1 MKVYVI
7 SDIHGSLK
15 YLNDFMNI
23 YDKES
28 KLIILGDILYHGP
41 RNDLPLE
48 YNPKGCIN
56 VLNDFKD
63 KILWIKGNCDAEVDE
78 MVLDFK
84 CYENYCLNLNGYN
97 FYLHHGHKEIKNFD
111 FDVVL
116 SGHTHVNLLKKENNI
131 IYGNP
136 GSLSI
141 PKEGS
146 GNSFM
151 IINDEKIT
159 IYNLNEEILYEM
171 KI

>member
-15 YLNDFMNI
+15 YLNDFMDV

-41 RNDLPLE
+41 RNDLPLG
-48 YNPKGCIN
+48 YNPKGCIE
-56 VLNDFKD
+56 VLNSFKN

-84 CYENYCLNLNGYN
+84 CNENYSLCLNGYN
-97 FYLHHGHKEIKNFD
+97 FYLHHGHKDINELNVDI
-111 FDVVL
+111 VL

-151 IINDEKIT
+151 IINDDKIT
-159 IYNLNEEILYEM
+159 IYNLNKKILYEM